1 VVVRWFA
8 AILLIGGL
16 VAGLFAVWPSGS
28 QQGIQLI
35 PTDIT
40 IHTPGV
46 SPRQLTV
53 CQQDWERWGGLS
65 SGQVSVLGGPQTS
78 ETFSFLQAADRL
90 AEADNTG
97 QTERVFEIA
106 PILSDYVKAC
116 QSLLDQWYQRT

>member
-1 VVVRWFA
+1 MVVRWFV
-8 AILLIGGL
+8 AILLIAGL

-35 PTDIT
+35 RADIT

-46 SPRQLTV
+46 SPRQLAV

-65 SGQVSVLGGPQTS
+65 SGQVSILGGPQTS
-78 ETFSFLQAADRL
+78 EAVTFMQVADRL
-90 AEADNTG
+90 AAADTTG